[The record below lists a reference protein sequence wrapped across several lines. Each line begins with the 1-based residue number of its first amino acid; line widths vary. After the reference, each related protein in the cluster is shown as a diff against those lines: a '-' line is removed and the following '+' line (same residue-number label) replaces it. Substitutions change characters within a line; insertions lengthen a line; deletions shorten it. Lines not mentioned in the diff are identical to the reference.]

1 MRKIKEVLRLHAEC
15 RLAGR
20 AIARSLAIGPA
31 TVYDYLARARVANL
45 TWPLP
50 DGLDDS
56 GLERLLF
63 PPQVEL
69 PGDRAMP
76 DWSHIHQD
84 LRRPGV
90 TLQLLW
96 EEYKARCPEHGY
108 QYSRFCDLYRE
119 WARCVDVT
127 MRQQHRAGERLFVD
141 YAGDTVA
148 VIDPETGEVRRA
160 QIFVAVLGASS
171 YTYAEATWSQ
181 KVPDWIGSHLRTFAF
196 IGGVPMLVVP
206 DNLKAGVKRP
216 DRYDPDIA
224 AAYHEMARHYGTA
237 IVPARVRK
245 PRDKAKAEAGVLLV
259 ERWILAALRNQRF
272 FSLVELN
279 MAIRQLLER
288 LNRKPFKKLPGSRLS
303 VFEELE
309 KPVLKPLPV
318 QRYEV
323 AEIRKA
329 RVHSADYHVELLGH
343 YYSVPYTLVRQE
355 VELRYTP
362 TTVEVLYRGN
372 RVASHARSYARGKH
386 TTLPE
391 HLAPAHQKYLEW
403 TPERITSWAAKTG
416 PHVAAMA
423 EAIMASRDHPVQG
436 FRACLGLQHLERP
449 FGAERLDAA
458 CRRALHFRAV
468 GYASVERIL
477 KAGLDTQPL
486 PPRGADSPPAP
497 DHENVRGGAYY
508 AADTHHA
515 EEATHA

>member
-1 MRKIKEVLRLHAEC
+1 MRKIKEVLRLHADC

-31 TVYDYLARARVANL
+31 TVSDYLARARVANL

-50 DGLDDS
+50 DGLDDD

-63 PPQVEL
+63 PPQVDL
-69 PGDRAMP
+69 PGERAMP
-76 DWSHIHQD
+76 DWSHIHKE
-84 LRRPGV
+84 LRRPGM

-96 EEYKARCPEHGY
+96 EEYKAGFPEHGY
-108 QYSRFCDLYRE
+108 QYSRFCALYRD
-119 WARCVDVT
+119 WARRVDVT

-148 VIDPETGEVRRA
+148 VIDHETGEVRRA

-171 YTYAEATWSQ
+171 YTYAEATWTQ
-181 KVPDWIGSHLRTFAF
+181 AVPDWIASHMRAFAY
-196 IGGVPMLVVP
+196 IGGVPTLVVP
-206 DNLKAGVKRP
+206 DNLKAGVARP

-237 IVPARVRK
+237 IMPARVRK

-272 FSLVELN
+272 FTLVELN
-279 MAIRQLLER
+279 QAIRRLLDR
-288 LNRKPFKKLPGSRLS
+288 LNRKAFKKLPGSRLS

-309 KPVLKPLPV
+309 KPVLKPLPA
-318 QRYEV
+318 QRFEV
-323 AEIRKA
+323 AEIKKA
-329 RVHSADYHVELLGH
+329 RVHNADYHVELLGH

-355 VELRYTP
+355 VELRYTA
-362 TTVEVLYRGN
+362 TTVEVLHRGQ
-372 RVASHARSYARGKH
+372 RVASHARSYQRGRH

-403 TPERITSWAAKTG
+403 TPERITTWAAKSG
-416 PHVAAMA
+416 AHVAAMA
-423 EAIMASRDHPVQG
+423 AAIMASRDHPVQG
-436 FRACLGLQHLERP
+436 FRACLGLQRLERP
-449 FGAERLDAA
+449 YGAERLDAA
-458 CRRALHFRAV
+458 CRRALHFGTV

-477 KAGLDTQPL
+477 KADLDAQPL
-486 PPRGADSPPAP
+486 PLRVAAPPP
-497 DHENVRGGAYY
+497 PEHENVRGGAYY
-508 AADTHHA
+508 A